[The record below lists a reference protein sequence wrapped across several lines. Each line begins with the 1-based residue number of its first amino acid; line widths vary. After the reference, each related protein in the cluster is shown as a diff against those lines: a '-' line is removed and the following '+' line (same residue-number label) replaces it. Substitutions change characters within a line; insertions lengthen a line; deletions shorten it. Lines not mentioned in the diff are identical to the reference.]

1 MFTRLLLGAFLAGGA
16 FGTGAAVLLQSAS
29 LQAAPAPH
37 GPSAARDGLAALKAM
52 FRRPAA
58 VPFPADN
65 PFRGWPEARAE
76 IWAYGFREPWR
87 FSFDPV
93 TGDLWVGDVGQDRVE
108 EVSIVRRGENH
119 GWNVYE
125 GMVYQI
131 DLAGTN
137 FDDELKSSESE

>member
-1 MFTRLLLGAFLAGGA
+1 LTTHLGKILRIDVDRAG
-16 FGTGAAVLLQSAS
+16 
-29 LQAAPAPH
+29 
-37 GPSAARDGLAALKAM
+37 DGLAYA
-52 FRRPAA
+52 
-58 VPFPADN
+58 FPADN